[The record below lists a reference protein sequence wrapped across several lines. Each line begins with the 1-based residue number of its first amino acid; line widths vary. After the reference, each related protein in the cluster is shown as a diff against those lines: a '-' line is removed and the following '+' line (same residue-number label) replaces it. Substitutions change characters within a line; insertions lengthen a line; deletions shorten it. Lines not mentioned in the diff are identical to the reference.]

1 MANENI
7 PEQEYDDF
15 NTPTPGE
22 SLTAETKA
30 WPWDNPPLYP
40 SFEEA
45 IDKTMEKM
53 FEPRNANKIA
63 TMLEAG
69 ISVEALARMTVFS
82 GFSEGKFTPDVG
94 MLMAKNVYQAVL
106 VIGEQAGVK
115 NMKLD
120 SSEKDSDDLE
130 FKNEMQRLSFV
141 NKLSEKTVDDFESLQ
156 ATKEEAPKS
165 GLMAKPMPSEEEG
178 EI

>member
-15 NTPTPGE
+15 NAPTPGE
-22 SLTAETKA
+22 SLTGEEKA

-45 IDKTMEKM
+45 IDKTMEKL
-53 FEPRNANKIA
+53 FEPANANKVA

-94 MLMAKNVYQAVL
+94 MLMAKNVYQAIL
-106 VIGEQAGVK
+106 VIGEQAGLQDIR
-115 NMKLD
+115 LD
-120 SSEKDSDDLE
+120 SAEKDSENIE
-130 FKNEMQRLSFV
+130 FKNDMQRLSFV
-141 NKLSEKTVDDFESLQ
+141 NKLSKKTEDDFKSLQ
-156 ATKEEAPKS
+156 TVKEEAPQS
-165 GLMAKPMPSEEEG
+165 GLMARPKPAEEG
-178 EI
+178 EK

>member
-1 MANENI
+1 M
-7 PEQEYDDF
+7 
-15 NTPTPGE
+15 
-22 SLTAETKA
+22 
-30 WPWDNPPLYP
+30 
-40 SFEEA
+40 
-45 IDKTMEKM
+45 
-53 FEPRNANKIA
+53 
-63 TMLEAG
+63 
-69 ISVEALARMTVFS
+69 
-82 GFSEGKFTPDVG
+82 
-94 MLMAKNVYQAVL
+94 YQAVL